1 MAVPA
6 STVELLDLVRKSGI
20 CPADALDQQLQQSPE
35 LSEDPMQTA
44 ALLVK
49 RGVLTAF
56 QAKLLLSGRYRGF
69 RLGSYVIRD
78 QIGQGGMGAVY
89 LAEHE
94 TLRRRVAIK
103 VLSPNDG
110 MNKVAVE
117 RFLREA
123 RAAAA
128 LDHPNIVRI
137 FDVAQQGDM
146 YFLVMEYVEGQTLD
160 QIVDRSGPMA
170 CGRAVEHIL
179 QAAAGLQHAFE
190 KGFVH
195 RDIKPGNLILAKD
208 GTVKILDMGLAR
220 SFELNDK
227 LTEILD
233 KGAVVGTAD
242 YISPEQAM
250 NSPDLDIRADI
261 YSLGATFFT
270 LVTGKPPFEGN
281 TTQKLLQHQMK
292 EPPSLD
298 TIDRTFP
305 PGLADVVVKM
315 LRKKPSDRFQTPSE
329 VIAALGPWLPNNAR
343 VVATLSRSNLGK
355 SSDLQNTLNEV
366 VSGRT
371 KRMSDAATATLN
383 AKKSRSKLRYVL
395 IGLFAL
401 LMVAGGIA
409 AAFFTSGGSSD
420 VAVTPIPKGPDKAA
434 TTVPTVATPTAGKT
448 TPTTPTTAKTGDPK
462 VAKTP
467 TPKARIEPVI
477 PLGTILYELDLTG
490 VNPYS
495 ERARMVA
502 SDPAKPDAKK
512 WTTQSKTGD
521 GKLPA
526 GWRSQ
531 SWSADSEVEFSIA
544 ETKGSLSINMTTLTG
559 PASAML
565 LSPDLQFN
573 QPKCKVRVEYLTV
586 VSGAGIMVK
595 FRPTK
600 PSQQPAFEV
609 SKLPVTNGEW
619 KTQEIEL
626 DLKGATGGFVEFHN
640 YTQANHPISI
650 RALTVSEAPP
660 MQTVLMKLDLSTQEP
675 FTMKVVTQD
684 VGMTRKMN
692 IIEETGTG
700 KLPSMWYRWVDKN
713 DTICEY
719 FAEGAE
725 GRMALG
731 TRILSGGG
739 GMLLNSQEFKPTTGK
754 ALARIVYRTGSESA
768 AVSVRL
774 RQTFGGNRTYEVL
787 ALPPT
792 TNGYRQVLVP
802 IDMQG
807 ATAGL
812 LEFYSTTSG
821 EEGSLR
827 LREVLVTEVQ

>member
-137 FDVAQQGDM
+137 FDVAQQGNM

-179 QAAAGLQHAFE
+179 QAAAGLQHAYE

-315 LRKKPSDRFQTPSE
+315 LRKKPADRFQTPAD

-355 SSDLQNTLNEV
+355 SSDLQNTLDEV

-371 KRMSDAATATLN
+371 KRISDAATTALKAN
-383 AKKSRSKLRYVL
+383 KSRSKLRYVL

-409 AAFFTSGGSSD
+409 GAVFTSGGSGD
-420 VAVTPIPKGPDKAA
+420 VAVTPIQKGPDKAA
-434 TTVPTVATPTAGKT
+434 PTA
-448 TPTTPTTAKTGDPK
+448 PTTAKKGDPK
-462 VAKTP
+462 VAKIP
-467 TPKARIEPVI
+467 PPKAHTGPVI
-477 PLGTILYELDLTG
+477 PLGTTLYELDLTG
-490 VNPYS
+490 VKPYS

-502 SDPAKPDAKK
+502 SDSTKPDAKK

-586 VSGAGIMVK
+586 VAGAGIVVK

-609 SKLPVTNGEW
+609 IKLPVTNGEW
-619 KTQEIEL
+619 KTQEIDL

-650 RALTVSEAPP
+650 RALTVSEEPP
-660 MQTVLMKLDLSTQEP
+660 TQTALMRLDLSTQEP

-684 VGMTRKMN
+684 VGTTRKMN

-713 DTICEY
+713 DTVCEY

-774 RQTFGGNRTYEVL
+774 RQTSGGNRTYEVL

-807 ATAGL
+807 ATSGL

-827 LREVLVTEVQ
+827 LREVLVTEAQ